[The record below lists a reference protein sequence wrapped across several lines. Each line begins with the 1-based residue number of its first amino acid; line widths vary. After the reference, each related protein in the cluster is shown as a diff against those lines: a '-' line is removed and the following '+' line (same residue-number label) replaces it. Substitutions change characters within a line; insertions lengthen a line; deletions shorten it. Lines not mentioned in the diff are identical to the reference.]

1 MNCTKSDGEIGK
13 FLSQKLV
20 GEPGKIGRTAKI
32 GPILA
37 VRVNE
42 PLRPKKKF
50 NKIDTWTARFF
61 SGVSDTIS
69 ESSMEDSRITGPS
82 FRFPLDQ
89 LGTEVRGVLRSL

>member
-42 PLRPKKKF
+42 TLWPKK
-50 NKIDTWTARFF
+50 
-61 SGVSDTIS
+61 
-69 ESSMEDSRITGPS
+69 
-82 FRFPLDQ
+82 
-89 LGTEVRGVLRSL
+89 VL